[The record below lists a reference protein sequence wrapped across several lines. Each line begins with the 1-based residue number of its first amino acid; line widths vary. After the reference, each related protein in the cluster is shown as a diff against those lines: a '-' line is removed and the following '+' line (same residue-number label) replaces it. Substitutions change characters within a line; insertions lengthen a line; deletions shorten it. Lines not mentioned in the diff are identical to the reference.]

1 MKSKPTPTLVKLVK
15 SYGNEYLIKF
25 PKLKI
30 EITVSKYYYNKISN
44 SPNEYQF
51 I

>member
-1 MKSKPTPTLVKLVK
+1 MESKPTIVKLVK
-15 SYGNEYLIKF
+15 AYGNEYLIKF
-25 PKLKI
+25 PKLKLEMTI
-30 EITVSKYYYNKISN
+30 DRYYYNKMSN